1 MTRNIFSKD
10 IQLVVF
16 DVDGTL
22 YRQSKLRKIM
32 FFEMISYYIIR
43 PWLYRDL
50 LIIFYFRKEREK
62 RTGYSSV
69 NLQEEQYLWPAERL
83 GINIDEV
90 KRVVDKW
97 IFTVPNRFLKS
108 CMYPGIYQFIEKLRI
123 AGIKTATYSDY
134 DSREKIKSM
143 QIDID
148 LEVSSTDP
156 IVNSFKPLPAG
167 LFLILSEMNIDKANC
182 LYIGDRFELDGLCAK
197 NAGVPFLLVDNKTA
211 HKNFFLNLSAK
222 LMPKN
227 TN

>member
-1 MTRNIFSKD
+1 MTRNTFFEN

-22 YRQSKLRKIM
+22 YQQSKLRKIM
-32 FFEMISYYIIR
+32 FYKIVSYYLLR
-43 PWLYRDL
+43 PWLYKDL
-50 LIIFYFRKEREK
+50 LIIFHFRNERK
-62 RTGYSSV
+62 KKAGYSAV
-69 NLQEEQYLWPAERL
+69 DLQENQYLWPAEKL
-83 GINIDEV
+83 GININEV
-90 KRVVDKW
+90 KRVIDKW

-108 CMYPGIYQFIEKLRI
+108 CMYPGVSQFIKKLRI

-134 DSREKIKSM
+134 NSREKIKSM

-156 IVNSFKPLPAG
+156 IVNSFKPLPDG
-167 LFLILSEMNIDKANC
+167 LLLILSEMNIDKANC

-197 NAGVPFLLVDNKTA
+197 NAGVPFLLIDKKTA
-211 HKNFFLNLSAK
+211 HKTFFLNLSAK
-222 LMPKN
+222 LMSKN